1 MGYVSFLY
9 ICFFSMTVITHLLFG
24 MIQVAR
30 HDTAA
35 LPTWC
40 FVKFFDTLWR
50 GRVWWIWH
58 WRFQKFLEWGC
69 LDGGLVG
76 GIIRIFWSFV
86 MTFSDRITTRVNVDG
101 RTPQKGGR
109 YSRSIP
115 RCYDKPIY
123 LGKYVEDR
131 FDMVPLNPILK
142 QNIDLWEL
150 VFTDVS
156 FSW

>member
-1 MGYVSFLY
+1 M
-9 ICFFSMTVITHLLFG
+9 
-24 MIQVAR
+24 
-30 HDTAA
+30 
-35 LPTWC
+35 
-40 FVKFFDTLWR
+40 
-50 GRVWWIWH
+50 
-58 WRFQKFLEWGC
+58 
-69 LDGGLVG
+69 DGGLVG

-156 FSW
+156 FS

>member
-1 MGYVSFLY
+1 MDTLQGINISPDKAYLKMIFLFPRWDMLVSWRVYL
-9 ICFFSMTVITHLLFG
+9 FFSITVITHLLFG

-58 WRFQKFLEWGC
+58 WHWRFQKCLEWGC

-109 YSRSIP
+109 YGRRYQGAMINQ
-115 RCYDKPIY
+115 YI
-123 LGKYVEDR
+123 
-131 FDMVPLNPILK
+131 
-142 QNIDLWEL
+142 
-150 VFTDVS
+150 
-156 FSW
+156 